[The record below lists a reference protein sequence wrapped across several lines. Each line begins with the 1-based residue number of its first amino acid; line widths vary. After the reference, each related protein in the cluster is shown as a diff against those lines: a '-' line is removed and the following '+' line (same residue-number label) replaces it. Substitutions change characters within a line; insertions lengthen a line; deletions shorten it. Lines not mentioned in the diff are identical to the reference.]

1 MIGSSA
7 APLRPLGVGE
17 VLDGAVRLARRNARS
32 VLVVSVPYAIVV
44 TLADAL
50 IQYAAINHSKDA
62 TTLVAVGTL
71 IIAAGLGAVLTGL
84 LAPLYSSDL
93 LGNRISI
100 GTSLHRVGGG
110 RSVAL
115 FLLGLVLA
123 ISEGAGLVACVVG
136 GVWLWGIW
144 AVAAPAF
151 ALERVGIRKALGRS
165 RALVARTFWR
175 VWGIRALGWFATYV
189 LMQLIQLPFVALAAK
204 LTHVDLLDSNPQ
216 TTNAA
221 LYVAIVSAGQLI
233 AAALL
238 APITSA
244 IEVLL
249 YTDLRMRKEG
259 MDIVLG
265 LRADPVRAPTEP
277 PAVSAW

>member
-32 VLVVSVPYAIVV
+32 VLVVSVPYAMVV

-50 IQYAAINHSKDA
+50 LQYVAINHSKDA
-62 TTLVAVGTL
+62 TTYVLVGTL

-93 LGNRISI
+93 LGNRVSI
-100 GTSLHRVGGG
+100 GASVRRVGW
-110 RSVAL
+110 RSVPL
-115 FLLGLVLA
+115 FVLGLVLA
-123 ISEGAGLVACVVG
+123 ISEGAGLVACIIG

-144 AVAAPAF
+144 AVAAPTF

-165 RALVARTFWR
+165 RALVSGTFWR
-175 VWGIRALGWFATYV
+175 VWGIRALGWFVTYV

-204 LTHVDLLDSNPQ
+204 VTHVDLLDSNPQ

-221 LYVAIVSAGQLI
+221 LYVAIISAGQLI

-238 APITSA
+238 APVTSA

-265 LRADPVRAPTEP
+265 LRAPAPAPASP

>member
-32 VLVVSVPYAIVV
+32 VLVVSVPFAVVV

-50 IQYAAINHSKDA
+50 LEYSAINHSKDA
-62 TTLVAVGTL
+62 TTFVAVGTL

-93 LGNRISI
+93 LGSRISI
-100 GTSLHRVGGG
+100 GESLRRVGG
-110 RSVAL
+110 RSVLL
-115 FLLGLVLA
+115 FVLGLVLA
-123 ISEGAGLVACVVG
+123 ISEGAGLVACLAG

-144 AVAAPAF
+144 AVAAPTF

-165 RALVARTFWR
+165 RALVHGTFWR
-175 VWGIRALGWFATYV
+175 VWGIRALGWFVTYV
-189 LMQLIQLPFVALAAK
+189 LMQLIQLPFLALAAK
-204 LTHVDLLDSNPQ
+204 LTNVDFLDSDPH
-216 TTNAA
+216 TSNAA

-233 AAALL
+233 GAALL
-238 APITSA
+238 SPVTSA

-265 LRADPVRAPTEP
+265 LRTKPMPAPA
-277 PAVSAW
+277 AVSAW

>member
-32 VLVVSVPYAIVV
+32 VLVVSVPYAVVV

-50 IQYAAINHSKDA
+50 LEYGAINSQDA
-62 TTLVAVGTL
+62 TTLVALGTL

-93 LGNRISI
+93 LGHPISI
-100 GTSLHRVGGG
+100 GESLRRVGW
-110 RSVAL
+110 RVAPL
-115 FLLGLVLA
+115 FMLGLVLA
-123 ISEGAGLVACVVG
+123 ISEGAGLVACLVG

-151 ALERVGIRKALGRS
+151 ALERVGIRAALGRS
-165 RALVARTFWR
+165 RALVRRTFWR
-175 VWGIRALGWFATYV
+175 VWGIRALGWFVTYV
-189 LMQLIQLPFVALAAK
+189 LTQLISLPFVLLAANV
-204 LTHVDLLDSNPQ
+204 TNVDLLNSDSH
-216 TTNAA
+216 TSNAA
-221 LYVAIVSAGQLI
+221 LYVAIVAAGQLI
-233 AAALL
+233 ASALL
-238 APITSA
+238 APVTA
-244 IEVLL
+244 AVEVLL

-265 LRADPVRAPTEP
+265 LPPVRTPAPTGP

>member
-32 VLVVSVPYAIVV
+32 VLIVSVPYAIVA
-44 TLADAL
+44 TLAGAL
-50 IQYAAINHSKDA
+50 LQYGTINSQDA
-62 TTLVAVGTL
+62 TTLVAIGGL
-71 IIAAGLGAVLTGL
+71 IITAGLGAVLTGL
-84 LAPLYSSDL
+84 LAPLFSADL
-93 LGNRISI
+93 LGDRITI
-100 GTSLHRVGGG
+100 GKSLRRVGGRAG
-110 RSVAL
+110 LL
-115 FLLGLVLA
+115 FMLGLAVA
-123 ISEGAGLVACVVG
+123 ISEGAGLVACIVG

-151 ALERVGIRKALGRS
+151 ALERLGIRAALARS
-165 RALVARTFWR
+165 RALVSGTFWR
-175 VWGIRALGWFATYV
+175 VWGIRALGWFVVYV
-189 LMQLIQLPFVALAAK
+189 LMQLIELPFLALAAK
-204 LTHVDLLDSNPQ
+204 LTHVDLLDSNPH

-238 APITSA
+238 APVSSA

-265 LRADPVRAPTEP
+265 LPPEPAPTPVP
-277 PAVSAW
+277 PTVSAW

>member
-32 VLVVSVPYAIVV
+32 VLVVSVPYALVA

-50 IQYAAINHSKDA
+50 LQYVAITHSKDA
-62 TTLVAVGTL
+62 TSLVAFNTLLVSAWFGT
-71 IIAAGLGAVLTGL
+71 VLTGL
-84 LAPLYSSDL
+84 VAPLYTSDL
-93 LGNRISI
+93 LGSRISI
-100 GTSLHRVGGG
+100 GESLRRVGG
-110 RSVAL
+110 RAFVL
-115 FLLGLVLA
+115 FVLGLVVA
-123 ISEGAGLVACVVG
+123 ISEGAGLAACIVG

-144 AVAAPAF
+144 AVAAPTF
-151 ALERVGIRKALGRS
+151 ALERVGIRAALRRS
-165 RALVARTFWR
+165 RALVAGTFWR
-175 VWGIRALGWFATYV
+175 VWGIRALGWFVTYV
-189 LMQLIQLPFVALAAK
+189 LLQLIVLPFEALAAK
-204 LTHVDLLDSNPQ
+204 LTHVDLLDSNPH

-221 LYVAIVSAGQLI
+221 LYVAIISAGQLI

-265 LRADPVRAPTEP
+265 LRADPMRAPAEP

>member
-17 VLDGAVRLARRNARS
+17 VLDGAVRLVRRNVRS
-32 VLVVSVPYAIVV
+32 VLVVSIPYAVVV

-50 IQYAAINHSKDA
+50 LEYGTINSQDA
-62 TTLVAVGTL
+62 TTLVAIGTL

-93 LGNRISI
+93 LGHPI
-100 GTSLHRVGGG
+100 GIGESLRRVGG
-110 RSVAL
+110 RAVLL
-115 FLLGLVLA
+115 FVLGLVLA
-123 ISEGAGLVACVVG
+123 ISEGAGLIACIVG

-151 ALERVGIRKALGRS
+151 ALERVGIRAALGRS
-165 RALVARTFWR
+165 RELVSRMFWR
-175 VWGIRALGWFATYV
+175 VWGIRALGWFVTYV
-189 LMQLIQLPFVALAAK
+189 LTQLIALPFVLLAAK
-204 LTHVDLLDSNPQ
+204 VTGVDLLDSNPH
-216 TTNAA
+216 TTSAA

-238 APITSA
+238 APVTSA

-265 LRADPVRAPTEP
+265 LPAVRTPSPAGP

>member
-32 VLVVSVPYAIVV
+32 VLVVSVPYAMVV

-50 IQYAAINHSKDA
+50 LQYVAINHSKDA
-62 TTLVAVGTL
+62 TTYVLVGTL

-93 LGNRISI
+93 LGNRVSI
-100 GTSLHRVGGG
+100 GASVRRVGW
-110 RSVAL
+110 RSVPL
-115 FLLGLVLA
+115 FVLGLVLA
-123 ISEGAGLVACVVG
+123 ISEGAGLVACIIG

-144 AVAAPAF
+144 AVAAPTF

-165 RALVARTFWR
+165 RALVSGTFWR
-175 VWGIRALGWFATYV
+175 VWGIRALGWFVTYV

-204 LTHVDLLDSNPQ
+204 VTHVDLLDSNPQ

-221 LYVAIVSAGQLI
+221 LYVAIISAGQLI

-238 APITSA
+238 APVTSA

-265 LRADPVRAPTEP
+265 LRADPTPAPASP